1 MEKIL
6 EIKGLVKK
14 FTDNVVLNKLDMN
27 VYKGDVIYIYG
38 SNGCGKSTLLKIARH
53 LQNEKGVV
61 VHLGNKGLSSLKVA

>member
-38 SNGCGKSTLLKIARH
+38 SNGWIIES
-53 LQNEKGVV
+53 
-61 VHLGNKGLSSLKVA
+61 

>member
-38 SNGCGKSTLLKIARH
+38 SNGCGKSTLLRYLNYLIKPTRGDITFEGHCRII
-53 LQNEKGVV
+53 E
-61 VHLGNKGLSSLKVA
+61 S